1 MVAGGAWTAAG
12 AADDTEAAGVAAGA
26 EATTAPPAG
35 AVGMLTGTMGA
46 AVVTAGLVPA
56 LAATTDTE
64 ADSAP
69 MAVVGC
75 AGCAGLGRSCW
86 AYCGRAAMAGL

>member
-12 AADDTEAAGVAAGA
+12 AAEAAGVVAGA

-56 LAATTDTE
+56 LAAAAADTE

-69 MAVVGC
+69 MAVV
-75 AGCAGLGRSCW
+75 GCAGLGRSCW